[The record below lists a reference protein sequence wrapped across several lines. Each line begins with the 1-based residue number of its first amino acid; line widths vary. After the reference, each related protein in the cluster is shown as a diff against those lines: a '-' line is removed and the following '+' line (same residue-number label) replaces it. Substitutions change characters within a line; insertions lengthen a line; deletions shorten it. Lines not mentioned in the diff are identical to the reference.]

1 VRNGGEFPTERIFQ
15 VVDGQS
21 GSSVHGSRHMP
32 IWGYEFFG
40 AEADEAVA
48 HRDATEKVDR
58 LVTYLRTIQQG
69 K

>member
-1 VRNGGEFPTERIFQ
+1 
-15 VVDGQS
+15 
-21 GSSVHGSRHMP
+21 MP